1 MNNFFKKY
9 FIILVV
15 LIILI
20 NIFRVEKNV
29 ISDFKSSIF
38 KLVLLD
44 LESTRHA
51 TATGFVVANK
61 KNKSYILTNDHFC
74 SSMEIGM
81 FFMSS
86 DNEFYEFEDML
97 IFEKRDEK
105 KDLCLLSSSRDL
117 RPLKIVKKN
126 ELRLSQ
132 ELWLIGAPQ
141 GAYPHISKIYIS
153 EERMSELNIAK
164 QFPEIY
170 VKRMI
175 LVSGKIHFGHSG
187 SPILDKQGRV
197 RGIMFAKSLDLLGYA
212 VSSEDILEFIH
223 GL

>member
-1 MNNFFKKY
+1 MINFFKKY
-9 FIILVV
+9 FSILVV

-29 ISDFKSSIF
+29 ISDFKESIF

-44 LESTRHA
+44 LESPRHA

-61 KNKSYILTNDHFC
+61 KNKSYIITNDHFC
-74 SSMEIGM
+74 SSMELGM
-81 FFMSS
+81 FFLST
-86 DNEFYEFEDML
+86 DNEFYEFEDLLM
-97 IFEKRDEK
+97 FEKRDK
-105 KDLCLLSSSRDL
+105 NKDLCLLSSSRKLKPIKIIKKNDL
-117 RPLKIVKKN
+117 RV
-126 ELRLSQ
+126 SQ

-153 EERMSELNIAK
+153 EDRMNEINIAR

-170 VKRMI
+170 VRRMI

-187 SPILDKQGRV
+187 SPILDNQGRV
-197 RGIMFAKSLDLLGYA
+197 RGIMFAKSMDLLGFA

>member
-20 NIFRVEKNV
+20 NIFRVEKNI

-44 LESTRHA
+44 LESPRHA
-51 TATGFVVANK
+51 TATGFVVASK

-74 SSMEIGM
+74 SSMELGM
-81 FFMSS
+81 FFLSS
-86 DNEFYEFEDML
+86 DNDFYEFENML
-97 IFEKRDEK
+97 MFEKKDEK
-105 KDLCLLSSSRDL
+105 KDLCLLSSSKSL
-117 RPLKIVKKN
+117 KPLKIIKKN

-141 GAYPHISKIYIS
+141 GAYPHISKIYVS
-153 EERMSELNIAK
+153 ENDMNELNIAR

-175 LVSGKIHFGHSG
+175 MVSGKIHFGHSG

-197 RGIMFAKSLDLLGYA
+197 RGVMFAKSLDLLGYA